1 MLSLSFKIEFQIENI
16 FSGNQNRSNKYNFKM
31 KNFLFI
37 IALFFFTNNYG
48 QIKLSTIQGYWIND
62 KVEMKDGSDLF
73 GRFVEDSVYAE
84 YRIDQNKLCI
94 NSSPIHR
101 TNESCLDFTLI
112 NNLIK
117 TSQYAGF
124 IIEKVSNDSLIL
136 SEKIDGLTDDKLKRL
151 YFRKQEVVLD
161 NFKEE
166 YKDQKNITASKFF
179 TPKTNATIEI
189 DLNKAFKNNYSNFE
203 LIGNFKIYPAQKKV
217 KTAVTFST
225 QNDSSR
231 IRIVKKIIDHSFEK
245 WNLKDF
251 QGYESIE
258 IPFVLKSEITKSYWG
273 ISVIFF
279 TKDLT
284 EFERINGIKMEDL
297 RKSSDYFNK
306 ALIAYDEKRYPEAVT
321 YFTESYNLDHKNID
335 ALYNKAAVYF
345 ESGDKQNACQVWLE
359 ISMLGQVNAKQLF
372 LEHCN

>member
-1 MLSLSFKIEFQIENI
+1 MKNI
-16 FSGNQNRSNKYNFKM
+16 F
-31 KNFLFI
+31 LI
-37 IALFFFTNNYG
+37 IALTFFSNNYG
-48 QIKLSTIQGYWIND
+48 QIKLSEIQGYWIKN
-62 KVEMKDGSDLF
+62 KIKMKDGSDLF
-73 GRFVEDSVYAE
+73 DRFVEDSAYTE
-84 YRIDQNKLCI
+84 YRIDQNRLCI

-101 TNESCLDFTLI
+101 TNESCLDFKLI

-124 IIEKVSNDSLIL
+124 IIEKVNSDSLIL
-136 SEKIDGLTDDKLKRL
+136 SEKIDGLADDQLKRL
-151 YFRKQEVVLD
+151 YFSKQEVVLAK
-161 NFKEE
+161 FKEE
-166 YKDQKNITASKFF
+166 NKNKKNIIASKLF

-203 LIGNFKIYPAQKKV
+203 LVGTFKIYPEQKKV
-217 KTAVTFST
+217 KTAITFST

-258 IPFVLKSEITKSYWG
+258 IPFVLKSEITKRSWG
-273 ISVIFF
+273 ISVAFF
-279 TKDLT
+279 TRDLT
-284 EFERINGIKMEDL
+284 EFERIYGIKMEDI

-306 ALIAYDEKRYPEAVT
+306 ALVAYAEKRYSDAII
-321 YFTESYNLDHKNID
+321 YFTESYNLDYKNID

-345 ESGDKQNACQVWLE
+345 ESEDKQNACQVWLE
-359 ISMLGQVNAKQLF
+359 ISMLGQLNAKQLF